1 LICGSGNFTNL
12 TSFLHNFFTSAVYH
26 KGNQA
31 EKTDSA
37 KNKEKPMKKLV
48 VSLLLAGVIVAAF
61 GFVSTASAQ
70 GPVDQP
76 FYGRGGARGGLGN
89 TGQVVNEDVHNLMI
103 DAWSTELGI
112 SVTDLE
118 ARIDDGERLAQI
130 ALGSGLSFEDF
141 RALKTEI
148 HTAVAEK
155 ALAAGYIDQA
165 QYDWMLQAAER
176 QASGFGGGYG
186 MGSGTGYGMRR
197 GGGQFGTG
205 LRVQDGS
212 CLVTP

>member
-1 LICGSGNFTNL
+1 
-12 TSFLHNFFTSAVYH
+12 
-26 KGNQA
+26 
-31 EKTDSA
+31 
-37 KNKEKPMKKLV
+37 MKKLV
-48 VSLLLAGVIVAAF
+48 LSLLMAGVIVAAF

-103 DAWSTELGI
+103 EAWSTELGI
-112 SVTDLE
+112 SVTDLD

-130 ALGSGLSFEDF
+130 ALGTGLSFEDF

-148 HTAVAEK
+148 HTAVAEE
-155 ALAAGYIDQA
+155 ALAAGFIDQA
-165 QYDWMLQAAER
+165 QYDWMIQAADR

-197 GGGQFGTG
+197 GGGGQFGTG